1 MKLLNFPIQIA
12 TAIVHKI
19 RNYSSGVAV
28 LGLLVVCGLILAL
41 AGVRSPSTAAS
52 LALPRRSATPKP
64 SKLPSRDRLLTVNKI
79 ATENGLPGSPAS
91 EWDIAGAGDANI
103 QGFATDI
110 SVNHGETVNFKIDT
124 DSTDYR
130 LDIYRMGY
138 YGGMGAR
145 KIATIQPSAALPQ
158 AQPACITDPVT
169 GLIDCGNWSVSASW
183 AVPADAVSG
192 IYFAKLVREDATPGE
207 SHIMFIVRDDEG
219 GSDLLF
225 QTSDTTWQAYNRYG
239 GNSLYTGSGPGTGGS
254 SDGRAYKVSYNRPF
268 TTRATTPEDWVFN
281 AEYPM
286 VRWLERNGYDV
297 SYTTGVDSD
306 RRGSDLLEHKVF
318 ISIGHDEYW
327 SADQRA
333 NVTAARDAG
342 VQLAF
347 FSGNESFW
355 KTRWE
360 NSIDGSGT
368 SHRTLVCYKET
379 HENAKIDPTPEWTG
393 TWRDPRF
400 SPPADGGRP
409 ENALSGSIFM
419 VNSGTTDITV
429 TSDDGKMRFW
439 RNTSVASLPSESI
452 ATLGSETLGYE
463 WDEDLDNGFRPAG
476 VVRLSSTTLNG
487 AQILTDYGS
496 TYGSGSADHHMTL
509 YRKKNSG
516 APDALVFG
524 AGTVQWSWGLDSS
537 HDRGSAVAD
546 ARMQQATVNL
556 FADMGVQ
563 PSTLQSGLVAA
574 SASTDAASPSST
586 ISQPADGSTSPV
598 NQPITITG
606 TASDTGGGVV
616 GGVEVSVDGGT
627 TWHPATGRQT
637 WSYTWTPIS
646 QGTGNI
652 KTRAVDDSANLE
664 TPGTGISITVGPP
677 ALPVCPCTIFNSA
690 VTGNGQTDPVA
701 VELA

>member
-28 LGLLVVCGLILAL
+28 LGLLVLCGLILAL

-52 LALPRRSATPKP
+52 LVLPRRSATPKP

-254 SDGRAYKVSYNRPF
+254 SDGIQRRI
-268 TTRATTPEDWVFN
+268 
-281 AEYPM
+281 
-286 VRWLERNGYDV
+286 
-297 SYTTGVDSD
+297 SD
-306 RRGSDLLEHKVF
+306 GPLART
-318 ISIGHDEYW
+318 
-327 SADQRA
+327 QR
-333 NVTAARDAG
+333 
-342 VQLAF
+342 L
-347 FSGNESFW
+347 
-355 KTRWE
+355 
-360 NSIDGSGT
+360 
-368 SHRTLVCYKET
+368 
-379 HENAKIDPTPEWTG
+379 
-393 TWRDPRF
+393 
-400 SPPADGGRP
+400 
-409 ENALSGSIFM
+409 
-419 VNSGTTDITV
+419 
-429 TSDDGKMRFW
+429 
-439 RNTSVASLPSESI
+439 
-452 ATLGSETLGYE
+452 
-463 WDEDLDNGFRPAG
+463 
-476 VVRLSSTTLNG
+476 
-487 AQILTDYGS
+487 
-496 TYGSGSADHHMTL
+496 
-509 YRKKNSG
+509 
-516 APDALVFG
+516 
-524 AGTVQWSWGLDSS
+524 
-537 HDRGSAVAD
+537 
-546 ARMQQATVNL
+546 
-556 FADMGVQ
+556 
-563 PSTLQSGLVAA
+563 
-574 SASTDAASPSST
+574 
-586 ISQPADGSTSPV
+586 
-598 NQPITITG
+598 
-606 TASDTGGGVV
+606 
-616 GGVEVSVDGGT
+616 
-627 TWHPATGRQT
+627 
-637 WSYTWTPIS
+637 
-646 QGTGNI
+646 
-652 KTRAVDDSANLE
+652 
-664 TPGTGISITVGPP
+664 
-677 ALPVCPCTIFNSA
+677 
-690 VTGNGQTDPVA
+690 
-701 VELA
+701 